1 MDTRLKAGHDG
12 ANVTIGIHPI
22 ALVVDGAGE
31 GADTRNRLPFSP
43 GPVPMSLAYPA
54 GTKFAF
60 QGSPGAYSD
69 LACHG
74 VCDAPETLPCASFE
88 DAFAA
93 VHEGVAEFAMIPV
106 ENSVAGRVAD
116 IHHLL
121 PDGGLAIVG
130 EHFQRVNH
138 HLLALPGTR
147 LEELRT
153 VRSHIQALSQC
164 RGTLRM
170 LGIKPVSH
178 ADTAG
183 AAADIAALG
192 DRTVGAI
199 ASALAAKIYGLDVLR
214 AGIEDHE
221 HNTTRFVILAREP
234 APVANDGQALITS
247 LVFRVRSVPAALFK
261 ALGGFA
267 TNGVNITKL
276 ESYLVGGR
284 FSAAQFYAEVDGHPD
299 DKGMRHAL
307 EELRFFAQ
315 RCETIEDD
323 DFFVGCDERLNPASA
338 RTAMVKIIG
347 VYPAHPFRR
356 NPGQIGD
363 D

>member
-1 MDTRLKAGHDG
+1 M
-12 ANVTIGIHPI
+12 
-22 ALVVDGAGE
+22 
-31 GADTRNRLPFSP
+31 PF
-43 GPVPMSLAYPA
+43 AYPA
-54 GTKFAF
+54 GTVFAF
-60 QGSPGAYSD
+60 QGAPGAYSD
-69 LACHG
+69 LACHSA
-74 VCDAPETLPCASFE
+74 CAEPRTLPCASFE

-93 VHEGVAEFAMIPV
+93 VHEGAAEYAMIPV

-121 PDGGLAIVG
+121 PDGGLVIVG

-138 HLLALPGTR
+138 HLLALPGVR

-164 RGTLRM
+164 RDTLRG
-170 LGIKPVSH
+170 LGIRPVSH

-183 AAADIAALG
+183 AAAEIAALG
-192 DRTVGAI
+192 DRSVGAV

-221 HNTTRFVILAREP
+221 HNTTRFVILARRPTRSLP
-234 APVANDGQALITS
+234 ADGRAPITS

-299 DKGMRHAL
+299 DKGMGHAL
-307 EELRFFAQ
+307 EELRFFVQ
-315 RCETIEDD
+315 RCESAEDAA
-323 DFFVGCDERLNPASA
+323 FFAGADPDLNPPET

-356 NPGQIGD
+356 NPSQIGD

>member
-1 MDTRLKAGHDG
+1 
-12 ANVTIGIHPI
+12 
-22 ALVVDGAGE
+22 
-31 GADTRNRLPFSP
+31 
-43 GPVPMSLAYPA
+43 MSFAYPA
-54 GTKFAF
+54 GTVFAF
-60 QGSPGAYSD
+60 QGAPGAYSD
-69 LACHG
+69 LACHS
-74 VCDAPETLPCASFE
+74 VCGEPRTLPCASFE

-93 VHEGVAEFAMIPV
+93 VHEGAAEYAMIPV

-121 PDGGLAIVG
+121 PDGGLVIVG

-164 RGTLRM
+164 RQTLHR
-170 LGIKPVSH
+170 LGIRPVSH

-183 AAADIAALG
+183 AAAEVAASG
-192 DRTVGAI
+192 DPTVGAI

-214 AGIEDHE
+214 VGIEDHE
-221 HNTTRFVILAREP
+221 HNTTRFVILARRP
-234 APVANDGQALITS
+234 ASVSADGGTPITS

-284 FSAAQFYAEVDGHPD
+284 FSAAQFYADVDGHPD

-307 EELRFFAQ
+307 EELRFFVQ
-315 RCETIEDD
+315 RCESAEDA
-323 DFFVGCDERLNPASA
+323 DFFVGADPELNPPEA